1 MKPSFKTACSV
12 SSQIIVAFKTNL
24 VMVLVRGDFS
34 FTILEASI
42 TETFAKTIELW
53 HNRSKT
59 IVASPL

>member
-42 TETFAKTIELW
+42 TETFAKTIEL
-53 HNRSKT
+53 
-59 IVASPL
+59 